1 MKITLSSVGRI
12 VAVAFLALCAAASGR
27 PAGGAA
33 GASDSAAEH
42 RRLHTAHGL
51 GTWQNVE
58 DTAQLRFGLLRSAEI
73 VPTAVISRQGPVRVL
88 PQAPMPEV
96 GRISV
101 DSPLGKTTLD
111 DFVERSNTDAFMVVR
126 QGKVVYE
133 RYLHMRPYDQH
144 LYWSISKTM
153 VSVLVGM
160 LEDEGRVD
168 VSQPI
173 ERYIAALASSAWKG
187 TRVIDLLDMASG
199 MACLENDDPN
209 PLHPESPYYWFEATL
224 GLLPRTAKTVG
235 TTYEYLASLKRLKP
249 PGTVREYMSVNSV
262 VLGWL
267 VEEVTGKAYAEV
279 LRERIWAKIGAESD
293 AAIFVS
299 ADSGAA
305 SSHGGV
311 ISTLRD
317 LARYGLIFTPS
328 WKVVSEQPVVSK
340 AYMKKV
346 RTAARPEL
354 FHNRTRYY
362 PEEKPFAGDYV
373 STWHWD
379 RIWPDRDMYKAGYQ
393 GQGLYVSPSRDLVL
407 AGFSSGKPYA
417 TGAYYRDLALAM
429 P

>member
-1 MKITLSSVGRI
+1 MRISLSLVGRI
-12 VAVAFLALCAAASGR
+12 VAVATLTLGAVSSAS
-27 PAGGAA
+27 PARQEA
-33 GASDSAAEH
+33 GASDSVAEH
-42 RRLHTAHGL
+42 RRLHAAHGL
-51 GTWQNVE
+51 GTWQNVK
-58 DTAQLRFGLLRSAEI
+58 DTAQLRFGLLRSEEI
-73 VPTAVISRQGPVRVL
+73 VPTAVIARQGPVRVL

-96 GRISV
+96 GRITI
-101 DSPLGKTTLD
+101 DSPLEKTTLD

-126 QGKVVYE
+126 RGKVVYE
-133 RYLHMRPYDQH
+133 RYLHMRPHDRH

-199 MACLENDDPN
+199 MGCLENDDPD

-224 GLLPRTAKTVG
+224 GLLPLTARTVG

-249 PGTVREYMSVNSV
+249 SGTVREYMSVNSV

-267 VEEVTGKAYAEV
+267 VEEVTGQPYAEV

-299 ADSGAA
+299 ADNGAA

-328 WKVVSEQPVVSK
+328 RKVVSEQPVVSE

-354 FHNRTRYY
+354 FHNRARYY
-362 PEEKPFAGDYV
+362 PEEKPFSGGYV

-379 RIWPDRDMYKAGYQ
+379 QIWPDGDMYKAGYQ